1 MIYKTFKNKKISA
14 LGVGTMRLPTI
25 DNDYS
30 KVDIKATKE
39 MIAYAF
45 SNGVNYVDTA
55 YGYHSGNAET
65 AMGEALKDYPRE
77 SYFLT
82 DKFPGFNIENLM
94 KVEEIFFEQL
104 KKCQTDYFDFYLFHN
119 VCEANIEHYLNR
131 EFKLMEFMLEQ
142 KRLGRI
148 KHIGFSI
155 HGNIDT
161 TKRFLE
167 SYGEHMEFGQVQLN
181 WLDYKMQNA
190 KAKLELFKEYNIPVF
205 VMEPLRGGK
214 LVNLDD
220 EYKTMLKT
228 SKDTNAVEWAFRYL
242 QSFPEVVVTLSG
254 MSNLEQLKENIKIF
268 NTNEPL
274 NESEI
279 ELLYS
284 VANKMTEKTSLPCTA
299 CRYCTEKCPKGLDI
313 PRLIELYND
322 HAFAGGFIAP
332 MVIDTLPQEK
342 RPSACIGCRA
352 CEVVC
357 PQTIKISEMMS
368 DFTERLNKNNE

>member
-1 MIYKTFKNKKISA
+1 MTYKNFKNKKISA

-30 KVDIKATKE
+30 KVDISATKE

-55 YGYHSGNAET
+55 YGYHNGNAET
-65 AMGEALKDYPRE
+65 AVGEVLKEYPRE

-82 DKFPGFNIENLM
+82 DKFPGFNTENLM

-104 KKCQTDYFDFYLFHN
+104 KKCQTEYFDFYLFHN
-119 VCEANIEHYLNR
+119 VCEANIDNYLNR
-131 EFKLMEFMLEQ
+131 DFKLMEFMLEQ

-167 SYGEHMEFGQVQLN
+167 AYGEHMEFGQVQLN
-181 WLDYKMQNA
+181 WLDYTMQNA

-220 EYKTMLKT
+220 EYKTILKT
-228 SKDTNAVEWAFRYL
+228 QKDINAVEWAFRYL
-242 QSFPEVVVTLSG
+242 QSFEEVKVILSG
-254 MSNLEQLKENIKIF
+254 MSNIEQLKENVQIF

-274 NESEI
+274 NNSEI

-299 CRYCTEKCPKGLDI
+299 CRYCTPKCPKGLDI

-332 MVIDTLPQEK
+332 MVIDTLPEEK
-342 RPSACIGCRA
+342 RPSACVSCRA
-352 CEVVC
+352 CEAVC
-357 PQTIKISEMMS
+357 PQSIKISEMMS
-368 DFTERLNKNNE
+368 DFTERLSKK

>member
-1 MIYKTFKNKKISA
+1 
-14 LGVGTMRLPTI
+14 
-25 DNDYS
+25 
-30 KVDIKATKE
+30 
-39 MIAYAF
+39 
-45 SNGVNYVDTA
+45 
-55 YGYHSGNAET
+55 
-65 AMGEALKDYPRE
+65 
-77 SYFLT
+77 
-82 DKFPGFNIENLM
+82 
-94 KVEEIFFEQL
+94 
-104 KKCQTDYFDFYLFHN
+104 
-119 VCEANIEHYLNR
+119 
-131 EFKLMEFMLEQ
+131 
-142 KRLGRI
+142 
-148 KHIGFSI
+148 
-155 HGNIDT
+155 
-161 TKRFLE
+161 
-167 SYGEHMEFGQVQLN
+167 
-181 WLDYKMQNA
+181 
-190 KAKLELFKEYNIPVF
+190 
-205 VMEPLRGGK
+205 MEPLRGGK

-228 SKDTNAVEWAFRYL
+228 KKDTNAVEWAFRYL

-254 MSNLEQLKENIKIF
+254 ISNLEQLKENIKIF

>member
-1 MIYKTFKNKKISA
+1 MTYKNFKNKKISA

-30 KVDIKATKE
+30 KVDISATKE

-45 SNGVNYVDTA
+45 ANGVNYVDTA
-55 YGYHSGNAET
+55 YGYHNGNAET
-65 AMGEALKDYPRE
+65 AVGEVLKEYPRE

-82 DKFPGFNIENLM
+82 DKFPGFNTENLM

-104 KKCQTDYFDFYLFHN
+104 KKCQTEYFDFYLFHN
-119 VCEANIEHYLNR
+119 VCEANIDNYLNR
-131 EFKLMEFMLEQ
+131 DFKLMEFMLEQ

-167 SYGEHMEFGQVQLN
+167 AYGEHMEFAQVQLN
-181 WLDYKMQNA
+181 WLDYTMQNA
-190 KAKLELFKEYNIPVF
+190 KAKLELFKEYNIPIF

-220 EYKTMLKT
+220 EYKTILKT
-228 SKDTNAVEWAFRYL
+228 QKDINAVEWAFRYL
-242 QSFPEVVVTLSG
+242 QSFEEVKVILSG
-254 MSNLEQLKENIKIF
+254 MSNIEQLKENVQIF

-274 NESEI
+274 NKSEI

-299 CRYCTEKCPKGLDI
+299 CRYCTPKCPKGLDI

-332 MVIDTLPQEK
+332 MVIDTLPEEK
-342 RPSACIGCRA
+342 RPSACVSCRA
-352 CEVVC
+352 CEAVC
-357 PQTIKISEMMS
+357 PQSIKISEMMS
-368 DFTERLNKNNE
+368 DFTERLSKK

>member
-1 MIYKTFKNKKISA
+1 
-14 LGVGTMRLPTI
+14 
-25 DNDYS
+25 
-30 KVDIKATKE
+30 
-39 MIAYAF
+39 
-45 SNGVNYVDTA
+45 
-55 YGYHSGNAET
+55 
-65 AMGEALKDYPRE
+65 
-77 SYFLT
+77 
-82 DKFPGFNIENLM
+82 
-94 KVEEIFFEQL
+94 
-104 KKCQTDYFDFYLFHN
+104 
-119 VCEANIEHYLNR
+119 
-131 EFKLMEFMLEQ
+131 MEFMLEQ

-167 SYGEHMEFGQVQLN
+167 AYGEQMEFGQVQLN
-181 WLDYKMQNA
+181 WLDYTMQNA

-220 EYKTMLKT
+220 EYKTILKT
-228 SKDTNAVEWAFRYL
+228 QKDINAVEWAFRYL
-242 QSFPEVVVTLSG
+242 QSFEEVKVILSG
-254 MSNLEQLKENIKIF
+254 MSNIEQLKENVQIF

-274 NESEI
+274 NNSEI

-299 CRYCTEKCPKGLDI
+299 CRYCTPKCPKGLDI

-332 MVIDTLPQEK
+332 MVIDTLPEEK
-342 RPSACIGCRA
+342 RPSACVSCRA
-352 CEVVC
+352 CEAVC
-357 PQTIKISEMMS
+357 PQSIKISEMMS
-368 DFTERLNKNNE
+368 DFTERLSKK

>member
-1 MIYKTFKNKKISA
+1 MIYKTFKDKEISA
-14 LGVGTMRLPTI
+14 LGIGTMRLPTI

-30 KVDIKATKE
+30 KVDIEATKK
-39 MIAYAF
+39 MVAHAF
-45 SNGVNYVDTA
+45 SKGVNYVDTA
-55 YGYHSGNAET
+55 YGYHNGNAET
-65 AMGEALKDYPRE
+65 AVGEVLKDYPRE

-82 DKFPGFNIENLM
+82 DKFPGFSAENLM

-119 VCEANIEHYLNR
+119 VCESNIDNYLNR
-131 EFKLMEFMLEQ
+131 NFKLMEFMLEQ
-142 KRLGRI
+142 KKLGRI

-167 SYGEHMEFGQVQLN
+167 AYGEHMEFGQVQLN

-214 LVNLDD
+214 LAVLED
-220 EYKTMLKT
+220 EYKNMLTKARNI
-228 SKDTNAVEWAFRYL
+228 NAVEWAFRYL
-242 QSFPEVVVTLSG
+242 QSFDEVKVILSG
-254 MSNLEQLKENIKIF
+254 MSNFEQLTENVEIF
-268 NTNEPL
+268 NTDEPL
-274 NESEI
+274 NEEEI
-279 ELLYS
+279 ELVYS

-299 CRYCTEKCPKGLDI
+299 CRYCTDKCPKGLDI
-313 PRLIELYND
+313 PVLIELYND

-332 MVIDTLPQEK
+332 MVIDTLAEDK
-342 RPSACIGCRA
+342 KPSACIGCRA

-357 PQTIKISEMMS
+357 PQSIKISEMMK
-368 DFTERLNKNNE
+368 DFTEILSKK

>member
-1 MIYKTFKNKKISA
+1 MTYKNFKNKKISA

-30 KVDIKATKE
+30 KVDISATKE

-45 SNGVNYVDTA
+45 ANGVNYVDTA
-55 YGYHSGNAET
+55 YGYHNGNAET
-65 AMGEALKDYPRE
+65 AVGEVLKEYPRE

-82 DKFPGFNIENLM
+82 DKFPGFNTENLM

-104 KKCQTDYFDFYLFHN
+104 KKCQTEYFDFYLFHN
-119 VCEANIEHYLNR
+119 VCEANIDNYLNR
-131 EFKLMEFMLEQ
+131 DFKLMEFMLEQ

-167 SYGEHMEFGQVQLN
+167 AYGEHMEFGQVQLN
-181 WLDYKMQNA
+181 WLDYTMQNA
-190 KAKLELFKEYNIPVF
+190 KAKLELFKEYNIPIF

-220 EYKTMLKT
+220 EYKTILKT
-228 SKDTNAVEWAFRYL
+228 QKDINAVEWAFRYL
-242 QSFPEVVVTLSG
+242 QSFEEVKVILSG
-254 MSNLEQLKENIKIF
+254 MSNIEQLKENVQIF

-274 NESEI
+274 NNSEI

-299 CRYCTEKCPKGLDI
+299 CRYCTPKCPKGLDI

-332 MVIDTLPQEK
+332 MVIDTLPEEK
-342 RPSACIGCRA
+342 RPSACVSCRA
-352 CEVVC
+352 CEAVC
-357 PQTIKISEMMS
+357 PQSIKISEMMS
-368 DFTERLNKNNE
+368 DFTERLSKK